1 MITNIY
7 RVLHNACPLSK
18 TVKWMVCAA
27 LFTIHYSLFTGC
39 SDFLYDDSD
48 QVAYADRNLLTDDA
62 DTLWAV
68 AGIMNKIQ
76 VIADRTILLGEV
88 RGDLVTLTNDAS
100 ADLRALADFGQTS
113 SPSST
118 SPTPQLLTPNSSLL
132 TQNKYNQPRDYYA
145 IINNCNYYLANADT
159 TLRNS
164 RNERVFLK
172 EYAAVK
178 AFRAWT
184 YLQLVL
190 NYQRVPLVTEPVL
203 SMEDADK
210 YIGGDSQ
217 SAGEDSQSVGG
228 DSQSTTYAGLQ
239 EVCRYFIADLLPFA
253 DVETPSYGSI
263 RNTDSKLFYYPV
275 KVLLGDLYL
284 WNGQYREAAQSYYS
298 YISTRNGTNS
308 AYPLSTNAVRFTGN
322 DSRWM
327 STRDSWSPMFWQE
340 SSSANSE
347 LVTMIPGDSIPS
359 EGNYS
364 ELRNLFNTTEDNDY
378 TCSIVPSQALI
389 GLSAAQKFCHYT
401 TGGEYIYAPDG
412 LENFH
417 TGDLRL
423 SAVYTNLDNLG
434 GLGITV
440 NGKRVTNYS
449 VISKYQT
456 RNVHILRRAMVWLRL
471 AEALNRAGFPRF
483 AFQILKT
490 GVNNSVI
497 AQQVLPY
504 YPADSAFIASF
515 NFPNTLYVLETTAG
529 MATENTMGLHSR
541 GSGYTAANE
550 SYAFLEDSTLIAK
563 RPTISPSEILA
574 LQTEYVEDLITDEEA
589 LEFAFEGHRF
599 YDLMRIALRR
609 NNPNYLAE
617 RVARRSGVLDPA
629 LQTLLSD
636 TNNWYLVID
645 N

>member
-1 MITNIY
+1 MKHFNIKNE
-7 RVLHNACPLSK
+7 RSMTMTMKLLGAAFFILHSS
-18 TVKWMVCAA
+18 
-27 LFTIHYSLFTGC
+27 FFISC

-48 QVAYADRNLLTDDA
+48 QVAYADRNLLTEDA

-68 AGIMNKIQ
+68 AGIMNKMQ

-88 RGDLVTLTNDAS
+88 RGDLVSLTNDAS
-100 ADLRALADFGQTS
+100 ADLRALANFETTVPES
-113 SPSST
+113 SALGS
-118 SPTPQLLTPNSSLL
+118 
-132 TQNKYNQPRDYYA
+132 NKYNRPSDYYA

-190 NYQRVPLVTEPVL
+190 NYGSVPLVTKPIL
-203 SMEDADK
+203 SLDDAGRYMGVSPE
-210 YIGGDSQ
+210 YIASEKLGLPEGTF
-217 SAGEDSQSVGG
+217 AEI
-228 DSQSTTYAGLQ
+228 STI
-239 EVCRYFIADLLPFA
+239 CKFFIDDLLPFA
-253 DVETPSYGSI
+253 DVETPGYGAI
-263 RNTDSKLFYYPV
+263 RSTDSKLFYYPI

-284 WNGQYREAAQSYYS
+284 WSGQYREAAQCYYR

-308 AYPLSTNAVRFTGN
+308 AYPISTNSVRFVGN

-327 STRDSWSPMFWQE
+327 NTRDSWSPMFAQE
-340 SSSANSE
+340 SNSSNGE
-347 LVTMIPGDSIPS
+347 LIMMIPGDSIPS

-364 ELRNLFNTTEDNDY
+364 ELRDLFNTSESNDY

-389 GLSAAQKFCHYT
+389 DLSAAQKYCHYT
-401 TGGEYIYAPDG
+401 SGGEYVYAPDG
-412 LENFH
+412 LDNYR

-423 SAVYTNLDNLG
+423 SAVYTNLENLG
-434 GLGITV
+434 GLGVSV

-490 GVNNSVI
+490 GVNNNVI
-497 AQQVLPY
+497 ANEVLPY

-515 NFPNTLYVLETTAG
+515 YFPNTSYLPETTARL
-529 MATENTMGLHSR
+529 ATENTMGIHSR
-541 GSGYTAANE
+541 GSGYTAANAA
-550 SYAFLEDSTLIAK
+550 YAFLEDSTITDT
-563 RPTISPSEILA
+563 P
-574 LQTEYVEDLITDEEA
+574 QTSVLDAQIDYVENLITDEEA

-609 NNPNYLAE
+609 NDPSYLAS
-617 RVARRSGVLDPA
+617 RVARRSGTLNPA
-629 LQTLLSD
+629 LNATLSD
-636 TNNWYLVID
+636 TRNWYLRLE
-645 N
+645 

>member
-1 MITNIY
+1 MYI
-7 RVLHNACPLSK
+7 LLPLAGGGWVGVS
-18 TVKWMVCAA
+18 
-27 LFTIHYSLFTGC
+27 C

-48 QVAYADRNLLTDDA
+48 QVAYADRNLLTEDA

-68 AGIMNKIQ
+68 AGIMNKMQ

-100 ADLRALADFGQTS
+100 ADLRALANFEA
-113 SPSST
+113 ST
-118 SPTPQLLTPNSSLL
+118 SGAS
-132 TQNKYNQPRDYYA
+132 KYDSPRDYYA

-164 RNERVFLK
+164 RNERVFIK

-190 NYQRVPLVTEPVL
+190 NYQRVPLITEPVL
-203 SMEDADK
+203 SMEDAEK
-210 YIGGDSQ
+210 Y
-217 SAGEDSQSVGG
+217 VGG
-228 DSQSTTYAGLQ
+228 DLQSPTYADIN

-253 DVETPSYGSI
+253 DIETPTYGPI

-284 WNGQYREAAQSYYS
+284 WNGQYREAAQAYYR

-327 STRDSWSPMFWQE
+327 NTRDTWSSMFMLE
-340 SSSANSE
+340 NNSSNSE
-347 LVTMIPGDSIPS
+347 LIMMIPGDSIPS

-364 ELRNLFNTTEDNDY
+364 ELRDLFNTSENNDY
-378 TCSIVPSQALI
+378 TSSIVPSQALI
-389 GLSAAQKFCHYT
+389 DLSASQKYCHYT
-401 TGGEYIYAPDG
+401 SGGEYVYAPDG
-412 LENFH
+412 LENFR

-434 GLGITV
+434 GLGVSV

-449 VISKYQT
+449 TISKYQT

-490 GVNNSVI
+490 GVNNNII
-497 AQQVLPY
+497 AQNVLPY

-515 NFPNTLYVLETTAG
+515 NFPNTSYVLETTAQL
-529 MATENTMGLHSR
+529 ATENTMGIHSR
-541 GSGYTAANE
+541 GSGFTASNA
-550 SYAFLEDSTLIAK
+550 SYAFLEDSVLIAAQGDLQ
-563 RPTISPSEILA
+563 SPLNAQI
-574 LQTEYVEDLITDEEA
+574 EYVEDLITDEEA

-609 NNPNYLAE
+609 SDPSYLAS
-617 RVARRSGVLDPA
+617 RVARRSGTLNPA
-629 LQTLLSD
+629 LQTKLSD
-636 TNNWYLVID
+636 TRNWYLQLE
-645 N
+645 

>member
-1 MITNIY
+1 MISLSFIIY
-7 RVLHNACPLSK
+7 HLSFS
-18 TVKWMVCAA
+18 VA
-27 LFTIHYSLFTGC
+27 C

-48 QVAYADRNLLTDDA
+48 QVAYADRNLLTEDA

-68 AGIMNKIQ
+68 AGIMNKMQ

-100 ADLRALADFGQTS
+100 ADLRQIANFEASAS
-113 SPSST
+113 S
-118 SPTPQLLTPNSSLL
+118 QLLTPNSQLV
-132 TQNKYNQPRDYYA
+132 TQNKYNRPRDYFA

-164 RNERVFLK
+164 RNELVFMK

-190 NYQRVPLVTEPVL
+190 NYQSVPLITEPVL
-203 SMEDADK
+203 SMEDAEKNFPRVD
-210 YIGGDSQ
+210 IN
-217 SAGEDSQSVGG
+217 
-228 DSQSTTYAGLQ
+228 

-253 DVETPSYGSI
+253 DVETPTYGSI
-263 RNTDSKLFYYPV
+263 RSTDSKLFYYPV

-284 WNGQYREAAQSYYS
+284 WSGQYREAAQSYYR

-308 AYPLSTNAVRFTGN
+308 AYPISTNSVRFTGN

-327 STRDSWSPMFWQE
+327 NTRDSWSSMFVQE
-340 SSSANSE
+340 NNSSNSE
-347 LVTMIPGDSIPS
+347 LIMMIPGDSIPS

-364 ELRNLFNTTEDNDY
+364 ELRDLFNTSESNDY
-378 TCSIVPSQALI
+378 TSSIVPSQTLI
-389 GLSAAQKFCHYT
+389 DLSAAQKHCHYT
-401 TGGEYIYAPDG
+401 SGGEYVYAPEG
-412 LENFH
+412 LENFR

-434 GLGITV
+434 GLGVTV

-456 RNVHILRRAMVWLRL
+456 RNVHILRRAMVWLRF

-490 GVNNSVI
+490 GVNNNII
-497 AQQVLPY
+497 ARDVLPY

-515 NFPNTLYVLETTAG
+515 NFPNTSYVLETTARL
-529 MATENTMGLHSR
+529 ATENTMGIHSR
-541 GSGYTAANE
+541 GSGFTAANA
-550 SYAFLEDSTLIAK
+550 SYAFLEDSVLTDVQGD
-563 RPTISPSEILA
+563 
-574 LQTEYVEDLITDEEA
+574 LQSVLNTQIEYVEDLITDEEA

-609 NNPNYLAE
+609 NDPSYLAS
-617 RVARRSGVLDPA
+617 RVARRSGTLSPA
-629 LQTLLSD
+629 LEATLSD
-636 TNNWYLVID
+636 TRNWYLRLE
-645 N
+645 

>member
-48 QVAYADRNLLTDDA
+48 QVAYADKNLLTDDA

-68 AGIMNKIQ
+68 AGIMNKMQ

-100 ADLRALADFGQTS
+100 ADLRALADFTNATAADGFAV
-113 SPSST
+113 ST
-118 SPTPQLLTPNSSLL
+118 
-132 TQNKYNQPRDYYA
+132 NKYNQPRDYYA

-190 NYQRVPLVTEPVL
+190 NYGSVPLVTKPVL
-203 SMEDADK
+203 SIDDAGRYVGVTPD
-210 YIGGDSQ
+210 YIASEKLGLPEGTF
-217 SAGEDSQSVGG
+217 AEI
-228 DSQSTTYAGLQ
+228 STI
-239 EVCRYFIADLLPFA
+239 CKFFIADLLPFA
-253 DVETPSYGSI
+253 DVETPSYGPI
-263 RNTDSKLFYYPV
+263 RNTDSKLFYYPI

-284 WNGQYREAAQSYYS
+284 WSGQYREAAQSYYR
-298 YISTRNGTNS
+298 YISTRNGTNT
-308 AYPLSTNAVRFTGN
+308 AYPLSTNAVRFSKN

-327 STRDSWSPMFWQE
+327 QTQDTWSYMFQQETNSST
-340 SSSANSE
+340 AE
-347 LVTMIPGDSIPS
+347 LITMIPGDSIPS

-364 ELRNLFNTTEDNDY
+364 ELRDLFNTSANNDF
-378 TCSIVPSQALI
+378 TCSIVPSQAI
-389 GLSAAQKFCHYT
+389 INLSKAQKYCHYT
-401 TGGEYIYAPDG
+401 TGGEYVYAPDG
-412 LENFH
+412 LDNYR

-423 SAVYTNLDNLG
+423 SSIYTNLDNLG
-434 GLGITV
+434 SLNIMT

-449 VISKYQT
+449 TIGKYQT

-515 NFPNTLYVLETTAG
+515 NFPNTLYQLETTAG

-550 SYAFLEDSTLIAK
+550 SYAFLEDSTLIAE
-563 RPTISPSEILA
+563 RPTVSPSEILTA
-574 LQTEYVEDLITDEEA
+574 QTEYVEDLITDEEA

-609 NNPNYLAE
+609 NDPAYLAR
-617 RVARRSGVLDPA
+617 RVARRSGILNSA
-629 LQTLLSD
+629 LEAALSD
-636 TNNWYLVID
+636 TRNWYLPLE
-645 N
+645 

>member
-1 MITNIY
+1 MISLSFIIY
-7 RVLHNACPLSK
+7 HLSFS
-18 TVKWMVCAA
+18 VA
-27 LFTIHYSLFTGC
+27 C

-48 QVAYADRNLLTDDA
+48 QVAYADRNLLTEDA

-68 AGIMNKIQ
+68 AGIMNKMQ

-100 ADLRALADFGQTS
+100 ADLRQIANFEASAS
-113 SPSST
+113 S
-118 SPTPQLLTPNSSLL
+118 QLLTPNSQLV
-132 TQNKYNQPRDYYA
+132 TQNKYNRPRDYYA

-164 RNERVFLK
+164 RNELVFMK

-190 NYQRVPLVTEPVL
+190 NYQSVPLITEPVL
-203 SMEDADK
+203 SMEDAEKNFPRMD
-210 YIGGDSQ
+210 IN
-217 SAGEDSQSVGG
+217 
-228 DSQSTTYAGLQ
+228 

-253 DVETPSYGSI
+253 DVETPTYGSI
-263 RNTDSKLFYYPV
+263 RSTDSKLFYYPI

-284 WNGQYREAAQSYYS
+284 WSGQYREAAQCYYR

-308 AYPLSTNAVRFTGN
+308 AYPISTNSVRFVGN

-327 STRDSWSPMFWQE
+327 NTRDSWSPMFAQE
-340 SSSANSE
+340 SNSSNSE
-347 LVTMIPGDSIPS
+347 LIMMIPGDSIPS

-364 ELRNLFNTTEDNDY
+364 ELRDLFNTSESNDY
-378 TCSIVPSQALI
+378 TSSIVPSQTLI
-389 GLSAAQKFCHYT
+389 DLSAAQKHCHYT
-401 TGGEYIYAPDG
+401 SGGEYVYAPEG
-412 LENFH
+412 LENFR

-434 GLGITV
+434 GLGVTV

-456 RNVHILRRAMVWLRL
+456 RNVHILRRAMVWLRF

-490 GVNNSVI
+490 GVNNNII
-497 AQQVLPY
+497 ARDVLPY

-515 NFPNTLYVLETTAG
+515 NFPNTSYVLETTARL
-529 MATENTMGLHSR
+529 ATENTMGIHSR
-541 GSGYTAANE
+541 GSGFTAANA
-550 SYAFLEDSTLIAK
+550 SYAFLEDSVLTDVQGD
-563 RPTISPSEILA
+563 
-574 LQTEYVEDLITDEEA
+574 LQSVLNAQIEYVEDLITDEEA

-609 NNPNYLAE
+609 NDPSYLAS
-617 RVARRSGVLDPA
+617 RVARRSGTLSPA
-629 LQTLLSD
+629 LEATLSD
-636 TNNWYLVID
+636 TRNWYLPLE
-645 N
+645 

>member
-1 MITNIY
+1 MKHFDIKNERSLTMTMKLLGAAFFI
-7 RVLHNACPLSK
+7 LHS
-18 TVKWMVCAA
+18 
-27 LFTIHYSLFTGC
+27 SLFISC

-48 QVAYADRNLLTDDA
+48 QVAYADRNLLTEDA

-68 AGIMNKIQ
+68 AGIMNKMQ

-88 RGDLVTLTNDAS
+88 RGDLVSLTNDAS
-100 ADLRALADFGQTS
+100 ADLRALANFSFGGD
-113 SPSST
+113 
-118 SPTPQLLTPNSSLL
+118 
-132 TQNKYNQPRDYYA
+132 NKYNRPRDYYA

-190 NYQRVPLVTEPVL
+190 NYGSVPLVTKPIL
-203 SMEDADK
+203 SLDDASR
-210 YIGGDSQ
+210 Y
-217 SAGEDSQSVGG
+217 VGV
-228 DSQSTTYAGLQ
+228 SPEYTASEKLGLP
-239 EVCRYFIADLLPFA
+239 EGTFAEISMICKFFIADLLPFA
-253 DVETPSYGSI
+253 DVEMPTYGSI
-263 RNTDSKLFYYPV
+263 RSTDSKLFYYPI

-284 WNGQYREAAQSYYS
+284 WSGQYREAAQSYYR
-298 YISTRNGTNS
+298 YISTRSGTNS
-308 AYPLSTNAVRFTGN
+308 AYPISTNSVRFTGN

-327 STRDSWSPMFWQE
+327 NTRDSWSPMFALE
-340 SSSANSE
+340 NNNSNSE
-347 LVTMIPGDSIPS
+347 LIMMIPGDSIPS

-364 ELRNLFNTTEDNDY
+364 ELRDLFNTSESNDY
-378 TCSIVPSQALI
+378 TCSITPSQALI
-389 GLSAAQKFCHYT
+389 DLSAAQKYCHYT
-401 TGGEYIYAPDG
+401 SGGEYVFAPDG
-412 LENFH
+412 LDYFR

-423 SAVYTNLDNLG
+423 SAVYTNLENLG
-434 GLGITV
+434 GLGVSV

-449 VISKYQT
+449 TISKYQT

-490 GVNNSVI
+490 GVNNNVI
-497 AQQVLPY
+497 ANEVLPY

-515 NFPNTLYVLETTAG
+515 NFPNTSYLPETTARL
-529 MATENTMGLHSR
+529 ATENTMGIHSR
-541 GSGYTAANE
+541 GSGFTASNA
-550 SYAFLEDSTLIAK
+550 SYAFLEDSVLIAS
-563 RPTISPSEILA
+563 RPAVTPSEILTS
-574 LQTEYVEDLITDEEA
+574 QIEYVEDLITDEEA

-609 NNPNYLAE
+609 NDPAYLAS
-617 RVARRSGVLDPA
+617 RVARRSGTLNPD
-629 LQTLLSD
+629 LQTTLSD
-636 TNNWYLVID
+636 IRNWYLRLE
-645 N
+645 

>member
-1 MITNIY
+1 MTMKLLGAAFFI
-7 RVLHNACPLSK
+7 LHSS
-18 TVKWMVCAA
+18 
-27 LFTIHYSLFTGC
+27 FFISC

-48 QVAYADRNLLTDDA
+48 QVAYADRNLLTEDA

-68 AGIMNKIQ
+68 AGIMNKMQ

-88 RGDLVTLTNDAS
+88 RGDLVSLTNDAS
-100 ADLRALADFGQTS
+100 ADLRALANFES
-113 SPSST
+113 AV
-118 SPTPQLLTPNSSLL
+118 
-132 TQNKYNQPRDYYA
+132 NKYNRPSDYYA

-190 NYQRVPLVTEPVL
+190 NYGSVPLVTKPIL
-203 SMEDADK
+203 SLDDAGRYMGVSPE
-210 YIGGDSQ
+210 YIASEKLGLPEGTF
-217 SAGEDSQSVGG
+217 AEI
-228 DSQSTTYAGLQ
+228 STI
-239 EVCRYFIADLLPFA
+239 CKFFIADLLPFA
-253 DVETPSYGSI
+253 DVEMPTYGSI
-263 RNTDSKLFYYPV
+263 RSTDSKLFYYPI

-284 WNGQYREAAQSYYS
+284 WSGQYREAAQSYYR

-308 AYPLSTNAVRFTGN
+308 VYPISTNSVRFTGN

-327 STRDSWSPMFWQE
+327 NTRDSWSPMFAQE
-340 SSSANSE
+340 SNSSNSE
-347 LVTMIPGDSIPS
+347 LIMMIPGDSIPS

-364 ELRNLFNTTEDNDY
+364 ELRDLFNTSESNDY

-389 GLSAAQKFCHYT
+389 DLSAAQKYCHYT
-401 TGGEYIYAPDG
+401 SGGEYVYAPDG
-412 LENFH
+412 LDNYR

-423 SAVYTNLDNLG
+423 SAVYTNLENLG
-434 GLGITV
+434 GLGVSV

-490 GVNNSVI
+490 GVNNNVI
-497 AQQVLPY
+497 ANEVLPY

-515 NFPNTLYVLETTAG
+515 YFPNTSYLPETTARL
-529 MATENTMGLHSR
+529 ATENTMGIHSR
-541 GSGYTAANE
+541 GSGYTAANAA
-550 SYAFLEDSTLIAK
+550 YAFLEDSTITDT
-563 RPTISPSEILA
+563 P
-574 LQTEYVEDLITDEEA
+574 QTSVLDAQIDYVENLITDEEA

-609 NNPNYLAE
+609 NDPSYLAS
-617 RVARRSGVLDPA
+617 RVARRSGTLNPA
-629 LQTLLSD
+629 LNATLSD
-636 TNNWYLVID
+636 TRNWYLRLE
-645 N
+645 

>member
-1 MITNIY
+1 MKQQISAKLRN
-7 RVLHNACPLSK
+7 VFQ
-18 TVKWMVCAA
+18 
-27 LFTIHYSLFTGC
+27 FTIYMLLPLIGGGWVGVSC

-68 AGIMNKIQ
+68 AGIMNKMQ

-100 ADLRALADFGQTS
+100 ADLRALADFS
-113 SPSST
+113 LNSST
-118 SPTPQLLTPNSSLL
+118 SSTPQLPNSS
-132 TQNKYNQPRDYYA
+132 NKYNQPRDYYA
-145 IINNCNYYLANADT
+145 VINNCNYYLANADT

-190 NYQRVPLVTEPVL
+190 NYQHVPLITEPVL
-203 SMEDADK
+203 SMEDAEKNFPRVD
-210 YIGGDSQ
+210 IN
-217 SAGEDSQSVGG
+217 
-228 DSQSTTYAGLQ
+228 

-253 DVETPSYGSI
+253 DIETPSYGPI

-275 KVLLGDLYL
+275 KALLGDLYL

-298 YISTRNGTNS
+298 YISTRNGTNT
-308 AYPLSTNAVRFTGN
+308 AYPLSTNAVRFIGN

-327 STRDSWSPMFWQE
+327 STRDSWSPMFRQE
-340 SSSANSE
+340 SNSSNSE
-347 LVTMIPGDSIPS
+347 LITMIPGDSIPS

-378 TCSIVPSQALI
+378 TCSIVPSQAI
-389 GLSAAQKFCHYT
+389 INLSSAQKFCHYT
-401 TGGEYIYAPDG
+401 TGGEYVFAPDG
-412 LENFH
+412 LTDFR

-423 SAVYTNLDNLG
+423 SSVYTAASG
-434 GLGITV
+434 SATGITV

-449 VISKYQT
+449 VIGKYQT

-550 SYAFLEDSTLIAK
+550 SYAFLEDSTLIAE
-563 RPTISPSEILA
+563 RPTVSPSEILTA
-574 LQTEYVEDLITDEEA
+574 QTEYVEDLLIDEEA
-589 LEFAFEGHRF
+589 LEFAFEGQRF

-609 NNPNYLAE
+609 NDPACLAT
-617 RVARRSGVLDPA
+617 RVARRTGTVNPA
-629 LQTLLSD
+629 LQTRLMD
-636 TNNWYLVID
+636 PANWYLPIE
-645 N
+645 

>member
-1 MITNIY
+1 MISLSFIIY
-7 RVLHNACPLSK
+7 HLSFS
-18 TVKWMVCAA
+18 VA
-27 LFTIHYSLFTGC
+27 C

-48 QVAYADRNLLTDDA
+48 QVAYADRNLLTEDA

-68 AGIMNKIQ
+68 AGIMNKMQ

-100 ADLRALADFGQTS
+100 ADLRQIANFEASAS
-113 SPSST
+113 S
-118 SPTPQLLTPNSSLL
+118 QLLTPNSQLV
-132 TQNKYNQPRDYYA
+132 TQNKYNRPRDYYA

-164 RNERVFLK
+164 RNELVFMK

-190 NYQRVPLVTEPVL
+190 NYQSVPLITEPVL
-203 SMEDADK
+203 SMEDAEKNFPRVD
-210 YIGGDSQ
+210 IN
-217 SAGEDSQSVGG
+217 
-228 DSQSTTYAGLQ
+228 

-253 DVETPSYGSI
+253 DVETPTYGSI
-263 RNTDSKLFYYPV
+263 RSTDSKLFYYPI

-284 WNGQYREAAQSYYS
+284 WSGQYREAAQCYYR

-308 AYPLSTNAVRFTGN
+308 AYPISTNSVRFVGN

-327 STRDSWSPMFWQE
+327 NTRDSWSPMFAQE
-340 SSSANSE
+340 SNSSNSE
-347 LVTMIPGDSIPS
+347 LIMMIPGDSIPS

-364 ELRNLFNTTEDNDY
+364 ELRDLFNTSESNDY
-378 TCSIVPSQALI
+378 TSSIVPSQTLI
-389 GLSAAQKFCHYT
+389 DLSAAQKHCHYT
-401 TGGEYIYAPDG
+401 SGGEYVYAPEG
-412 LENFH
+412 LENFR

-434 GLGITV
+434 GLGVTV

-456 RNVHILRRAMVWLRL
+456 RNVHILRRAMVWLRF

-490 GVNNSVI
+490 GVNNNII
-497 AQQVLPY
+497 ARDVLPY

-515 NFPNTLYVLETTAG
+515 NFPNTSYVLETTARL
-529 MATENTMGLHSR
+529 ATENTMGIHSR
-541 GSGYTAANE
+541 GSGFTAANA
-550 SYAFLEDSTLIAK
+550 SYAFLEDSVLTDVQGD
-563 RPTISPSEILA
+563 
-574 LQTEYVEDLITDEEA
+574 LQSVLNAQIEYVEDLITDEEA

-609 NNPNYLAE
+609 NDPSYLAS
-617 RVARRSGVLDPA
+617 RVARRSGTLSPA
-629 LQTLLSD
+629 LEATLSD
-636 TNNWYLVID
+636 TRNWYLPLE
-645 N
+645 

>member
-1 MITNIY
+1 MTAMKHFNIKSE
-7 RVLHNACPLSK
+7 RSLTMTMKLLGAAFFILHSS
-18 TVKWMVCAA
+18 
-27 LFTIHYSLFTGC
+27 FFISC

-48 QVAYADRNLLTDDA
+48 QVAYADRNLLTEDA

-68 AGIMNKIQ
+68 AGIMNKMQ

-88 RGDLVTLTNDAS
+88 RGDLVSLTNDAS
-100 ADLRALADFGQTS
+100 ADLRALANFES
-113 SPSST
+113 AV
-118 SPTPQLLTPNSSLL
+118 
-132 TQNKYNQPRDYYA
+132 NKYNRPSDYYA

-190 NYQRVPLVTEPVL
+190 NYGSVPLVTKPIL
-203 SMEDADK
+203 SLDDAGRYMGVSPE
-210 YIGGDSQ
+210 YIASEKLGLPEGTF
-217 SAGEDSQSVGG
+217 AEI
-228 DSQSTTYAGLQ
+228 STI
-239 EVCRYFIADLLPFA
+239 CKFFIADLLPFA
-253 DVETPSYGSI
+253 DVEMPTYGSI
-263 RNTDSKLFYYPV
+263 RSTDSKLFYYPI

-284 WNGQYREAAQSYYS
+284 WSGQYREAAQSYYR

-308 AYPLSTNAVRFTGN
+308 VYPISTNSVRFTGN

-327 STRDSWSPMFWQE
+327 NTRDSWSPMFAQE
-340 SSSANSE
+340 SNSSNSE
-347 LVTMIPGDSIPS
+347 LIMMIPGDSIPS

-364 ELRNLFNTTEDNDY
+364 ELRDLFNTSESNDY

-389 GLSAAQKFCHYT
+389 DLSAAQKYCHYT
-401 TGGEYIYAPDG
+401 SGGEYVYAPDG
-412 LENFH
+412 LDNYR

-423 SAVYTNLDNLG
+423 SAVYTNLENLG
-434 GLGITV
+434 GLGVSV

-490 GVNNSVI
+490 GVNNNVI
-497 AQQVLPY
+497 ANEVLPY

-515 NFPNTLYVLETTAG
+515 YFPNTSYLPETTARL
-529 MATENTMGLHSR
+529 ATENTMGIHSR
-541 GSGYTAANE
+541 GSGYTAANAA
-550 SYAFLEDSTLIAK
+550 YAFLEDSTITDT
-563 RPTISPSEILA
+563 P
-574 LQTEYVEDLITDEEA
+574 QTSVLDAQIDYVENLITDEEA

-609 NNPNYLAE
+609 NDPSYLAS
-617 RVARRSGVLDPA
+617 RVARRSGTLNPA
-629 LQTLLSD
+629 LNATLSD
-636 TNNWYLVID
+636 TRNWYLRLE
-645 N
+645 